1 MSNPRRTRTRNR
13 LYLVGVLPALL
24 MLLVSGRIGLLLVE
38 ESQGLSAF
46 ETGDFDDARGDFAL
60 NQVLNPFEQWIAH
73 FDEGASRHRAG
84 DLDGAVSSY
93 ERSLD
98 EDVPE
103 EWECRVRNNLALAH
117 EELGDALVE
126 ERGKLAAED
135 EWLIA
140 RQVLEG
146 CVEVE
151 AAKEAAR
158 EAEELDDP
166 RDPADAD
173 TDQDG
178 EISAEEAA
186 AQADTDQDGEVSPQ
200 EAEAAAEA
208 DTDEDGV
215 VSADEARA
223 AAEAAADADADG
235 DGEVTPEERAAA
247 DAALADADRD
257 GSVSPEESSVVID
270 DRLADK
276 LADRD
281 PPDAEDAADPPPADE
296 TVAERQQ
303 RLAERNRRALE
314 QRRLEEQRRESRRD
328 TRSNSISEPAPVPEW

>member
-1 MSNPRRTRTRNR
+1 MSNPNRRRARNR

-38 ESQGLSAF
+38 EAQGLSAF
-46 ETGDFDDARGDFAL
+46 DSEQYDGARGDFAA
-60 NQVLNPFEQWIAH
+60 NQLLNPFEQWIAH
-73 FDEGASRHRAG
+73 FDEGASLHR
-84 DLDGAVSSY
+84 DEELDEAVDAY
-93 ERSLD
+93 ERALD
-98 EDVPE
+98 EDVPP

-117 EELGDALVE
+117 EQLGDALVE

-140 RQVLEG
+140 REVLEG

-223 AAEAAADADADG
+223 AAEAAADADG
-235 DGEVTPEERAAA
+235 DGEVSAEERAAA
-247 DAALADADRD
+247 DAAVADADRD

-314 QRRLEEQRRESRRD
+314 KRRLEEQRRESRRD
-328 TRSNSISEPAPVPEW
+328 SRSNSQAEPVPLPEW